1 MEDASGAG
9 PTPAAHNTISGGQ
22 FGEVIQ
28 GGIVHYHAAPPR
40 VRTLN
45 ALPPRPAAL
54 VGRAPQLAQL
64 HSFLAPNRHPA
75 APPVL
80 ALTGVGGV
88 GKSALMAAAA
98 HEAHKWFPGRVL
110 YEDAGTHSG
119 RDPLSLEK
127 LLGAWL
133 RAFGIPGDQLEPHCT
148 GLLNQ
153 FRNKL
158 QEAHGGVLLLL
169 DDAVAEQHI
178 TPLIPSDYRHR
189 LLVTVRKVPEDARVK
204 VMRLDSLAPEDSLTF
219 LESAAAVPVP
229 RQQLAELAELCGHL
243 PLALDVVASRLR
255 DATDSAGQVLAA
267 LRPPSERLAELDP
280 VRRAFAASYEALDG
294 QDARLLCHL
303 GLHPG
308 TDIDIDSAAALADA
322 PATETDRALRR
333 LVQAQLLRR
342 TGIDGRVRF
351 HDLLRLYVG
360 RLAAEQPTPVRAAA
374 LDRLLAHYGQRAAT
388 AGDAWFDREHET
400 LEAALSAALEHGMYA
415 RAEALVDPVG
425 AYLLRRA
432 RTTEALS
439 VMGLGVVAAQRRG
452 DHGRE
457 AELLRAMRRQY
468 RVLEHWSEAR
478 ECAEAGH
485 VARIRAGVHSAELA
499 DDLGDQAAEI
509 GDHEAAARYYARAV
523 RGWSRRGDRRRLT
536 ASLLAQA
543 DAEEQLGRSHEAAR
557 SLRTAIATS
566 TQSGD
571 FAAAARAWVQFAACA
586 VNLHDR
592 GMVPEL
598 LHAGLAAARRA
609 DDPRTTIHVLERL
622 IPAEVESGRPGAAE
636 TLLRD
641 GLSLAD
647 AHHLPL
653 LRRRLLAVRPP
664 WLKLTPG
671 QDTSKPAKAT
681 PPDDAEQSPPQIPPP
696 PTAHT
701 PRHIRHVLLRLFA
714 LPLCA
719 AAWATGCLVRALA
732 YGGPGAVELWLAQ
745 WGLAAATAWAARR
758 VWLRGR
764 GGRAGDLAAVATH
777 RCHAAVGAALLPV
790 GAWVG
795 MPAAAA
801 GSVALLALHSA
812 AQWWP
817 ALRTWRLRRSRPSR
831 RKSSR
836 HLTRMA

>member
-9 PTPAAHNTISGGQ
+9 PAPGTHNTIRGGQ

-40 VRTLN
+40 VRALN

-54 VGRAPQLAQL
+54 VGRASQLAQL
-64 HSFLAPNRHPA
+64 HSFLAPGRRPA
-75 APPVL
+75 APRVL

-88 GKSALMAAAA
+88 GKSALMAVAA

-119 RDPLSLEK
+119 RGPLSLEK
-127 LLGAWL
+127 LLGTWL
-133 RAFGIPGDQLEPHCT
+133 RAFGIPGDQLEPHCS

-169 DDAVAEQHI
+169 DDATVEQHI
-178 TPLIPSDYRHR
+178 TPLIPSDDRHR
-189 LLVTVRKVPEDARVK
+189 VLVTVRKVPEDARVR
-204 VMRLDSLAPEDSLTF
+204 VMRLDSLAPEDSLKF
-219 LESAAAVPVP
+219 LESAAAMPVP

-280 VRRAFAASYEALDG
+280 VRRAFAASYEALDS
-294 QDARLLCHL
+294 QDARLLWHL

-308 TDIDIDSAAALADA
+308 ADIDTDSAAALAGA
-322 PATETDRALRR
+322 PASETDRALRR

-342 TGIDGRVRF
+342 TGTGNRVRF

-360 RLAAEQPTPVRAAA
+360 RLAAEQPTPVRAMA
-374 LDRLLAHYGQRAAT
+374 LDRLLAHYGKWAT
-388 AGDAWFDREHET
+388 AAGDAWFDQEHET
-400 LEAALSAALEHGMYA
+400 LKAVLTAAEEHGMYA
-415 RAEALVDPVG
+415 RVGALVGPLG

-432 RTTEALS
+432 RTTEALT
-439 VMGLGVVAAQRRG
+439 VMRQGVVAAQRRG

-468 RVLEHWSEAR
+468 RVLEHWPEAQ

-485 VARIRAGVHSAELA
+485 IARIRAGVHSAEFA
-499 DDLGDQAAEI
+499 DDLGDQAAES
-509 GDHEAAARYYARAV
+509 GDHQAAAHHYARAV
-523 RGWSRRGDRRRLT
+523 RGWSRRGDRRRLA

-543 DAEEQLGRSHEAAR
+543 DAEEQLGRSYDAAR
-557 SLRTAIATS
+557 SLRTAISAS

-571 FAAAARAWVQFAACA
+571 FAAAARAWVQLAACA
-586 VNLHDR
+586 INLHDR
-592 GMVPEL
+592 VAVPEL

-622 IPAEVESGRPGAAE
+622 IPAEAESGRPGAAE

-653 LRRRLLAVRPP
+653 LRQRLLAVRPP
-664 WLKLTPG
+664 WLKLTPD
-671 QDTSKPAKAT
+671 QDTSEPAEAT
-681 PPDDAEQSPPQIPPP
+681 PSGDAEQSPPDVPPP
-696 PTAHT
+696 PTAHM
-701 PRHIRHVLLRLFA
+701 PRHLRPVLLRLFA

-719 AAWATGCLVRALA
+719 AVWAAGCLAQALVC
-732 YGGPGAVELWLAQ
+732 GGPGAVELWLAQ
-745 WGLAAATAWAARR
+745 CGLAAATAWAARR
-758 VWLRGR
+758 VWLRDR
-764 GGRAGDLAAVATH
+764 GGRVGELAAVAAH
-777 RCHAAVGAALLPV
+777 RCHAVAGAALLPV
-790 GAWVG
+790 GVWVG
-795 MPAAAA
+795 MPVAAA
-801 GSVALLALHSA
+801 GSAALLALHSA

-817 ALRTWRLRRSRPSR
+817 AFRTRRLRRSR
-831 RKSSR
+831 RK
-836 HLTRMA
+836 AV